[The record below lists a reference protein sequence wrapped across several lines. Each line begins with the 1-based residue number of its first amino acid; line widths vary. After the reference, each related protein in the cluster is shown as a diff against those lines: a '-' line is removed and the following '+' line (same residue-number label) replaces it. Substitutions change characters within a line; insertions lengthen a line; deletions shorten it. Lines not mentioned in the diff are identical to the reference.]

1 MTDLTA
7 SPPDAARRPRRL
19 PPSISIEGVRAAY
32 GRIEVLHG
40 VDLVVPAGSVFAILG
55 PNGAGKSTLL
65 KVVSGRLRPT
75 AGRVVIGDHPVGR
88 TTPERL
94 AREGL
99 CAVPEGR
106 GIFPNLTVR
115 ENLRIWTYSGDVTAA
130 EVEERTFA
138 TFPRLKDRRRQMAG
152 TLSGG
157 EQQMLAISRA
167 LVTRPRVLLLDEL
180 SMGLAPLVVQELYEL
195 VAELAAEGMTIVLV
209 EQFVTTALRGGRPG
223 RHHGPRPHRP
233 GGSSRR
239 DGRGR
244 PRRLPVLNRP
254 RLGRGRPIAVRS
266 VLVGQLDVLTVGSVR
281 LDCSPSRPGG
291 RLPRAGRPRPARTAR
306 RCVGRCR

>member
-1 MTDLTA
+1 MTDLSA
-7 SPPDAARRPRRL
+7 GPPAAAEVPRPL
-19 PPSISIEGVRAAY
+19 PPPISIEGVRAAY

-40 VDLVVPAGSVFAILG
+40 VDLTVPAGSVFAILG

-65 KVVSGRLRPT
+65 KVVNGRLRPT
-75 AGRVVIGDHPVGR
+75 AGRVLVGDRPVGR

-94 AREGL
+94 ARGGM

-115 ENLRIWTYSGDVTAA
+115 ENLRIWTYSGGVTAA

-138 TFPRLKDRRRQMAG
+138 AFPQLKERRRQMAG

-167 LVTRPRVLLLDEL
+167 LVTRPRILLLDEL

-195 VAELAAEGMTIVLV
+195 VAGLAASGMTIVLV
-209 EQFVTTALRGGRPG
+209 EQFVTTALRVADRAAIMVHGRIDQE
-223 RHHGPRPHRP
+223 GPP
-233 GGSSRR
+233 
-239 DGRGR
+239 DEMAEAA
-244 PRRLPVLNRP
+244 
-254 RLGRGRPIAVRS
+254 LGAY
-266 VLVGQLDVLTVGSVR
+266 L
-281 LDCSPSRPGG
+281 
-291 RLPRAGRPRPARTAR
+291 A
-306 RCVGRCR
+306 